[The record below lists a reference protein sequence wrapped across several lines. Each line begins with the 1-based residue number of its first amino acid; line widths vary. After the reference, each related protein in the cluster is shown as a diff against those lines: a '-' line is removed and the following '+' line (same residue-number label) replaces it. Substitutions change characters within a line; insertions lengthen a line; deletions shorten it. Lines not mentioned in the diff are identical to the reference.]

1 MSHRGSLVEWD
12 SLQPN
17 FFIVFSRPALAEFAT
32 THMTSFHLEP
42 DRKQFLN
49 RLLAAHPTIT
59 VFEVDAII
67 AQVERIIDRVTR
79 AIELILGLVLGAGAL
94 VLIASI
100 QSSHKTRMR
109 EHALV
114 RALGGTRKLIAGALA
129 GEFAVLGAFAG
140 VVAVIGAEI
149 TVFALQTRVF
159 ELEYELHPWIWI
171 AGPAVGTALIASVG
185 YLGTRKLVRSPPL
198 LVLREL

>member
-1 MSHRGSLVEWD
+1 M
-12 SLQPN
+12 
-17 FFIVFSRPALAEFAT
+17 
-32 THMTSFHLEP
+32 
-42 DRKQFLN
+42 
-49 RLLAAHPTIT
+49 
-59 VFEVDAII
+59 
-67 AQVERIIDRVTR
+67 
-79 AIELILGLVLGAGAL
+79 
-94 VLIASI
+94 
-100 QSSHKTRMR
+100 
-109 EHALV
+109 